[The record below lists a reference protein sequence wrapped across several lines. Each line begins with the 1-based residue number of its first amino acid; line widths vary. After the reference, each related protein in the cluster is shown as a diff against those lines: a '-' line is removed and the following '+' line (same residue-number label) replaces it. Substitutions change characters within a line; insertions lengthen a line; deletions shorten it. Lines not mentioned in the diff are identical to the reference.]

1 MINYDLQKIKAV
13 VFDVDGVLSAST
25 IQMDGKGEPVRTI
38 NIKDGY
44 AIQLAVKHGIRL
56 AIMTGGHNE
65 NIRFRYEYLGV
76 KDVYI
81 NCSMKIRTW
90 EELLSKYDLH
100 EEEIIYVGDDIPDCE
115 VMKRAGCPCCP
126 KDACTEIKEI
136 STYVSDYE
144 GGHGV
149 ARDILEQVLKAQG
162 KWVLNEK
169 AFGW

>member
-100 EEEIIYVGDDIPDCE
+100 EEEIIYVGDDIPDYE

>member
-44 AIQLAVKHGIRL
+44 AIQLAVKHGIQL

-90 EELLSKYDLH
+90 GELLSKYDLH
-100 EEEIIYVGDDIPDCE
+100 EEEIIYVGDDIPDYE

>member
-44 AIQLAVKHGIRL
+44 AMQLAVKHGIRL

-100 EEEIIYVGDDIPDCE
+100 EEEIIYVGDDIPDYE